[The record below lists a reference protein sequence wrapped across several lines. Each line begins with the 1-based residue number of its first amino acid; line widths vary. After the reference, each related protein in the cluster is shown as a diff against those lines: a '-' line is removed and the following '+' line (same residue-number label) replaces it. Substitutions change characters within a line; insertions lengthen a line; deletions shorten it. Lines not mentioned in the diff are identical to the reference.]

1 MSHPDP
7 TTTNHGDLMTSPNYV
22 QAVLDRLNPASPG
35 LDPDLAQLYAL
46 LALVKGVDT
55 TLEDV
60 HDAWAIYRNVTR
72 PDHKSLVPF
81 DELTVEVQELDR
93 KFQEAIHEAAK
104 A

>member
-1 MSHPDP
+1 MSHPGP
-7 TTTNHGDLMTSPNYV
+7 TTTNHGDPMPSPNYV
-22 QAVLDRLNPASPG
+22 QAVLDRLNQASPG

-60 HDAWAIYRNVTR
+60 HDAWALWRNATN
-72 PDHKSLVPF
+72 PQHKSLVPF
-81 DELTVEVQELDR
+81 DELTLEVQELDR
-93 KFQEAIHEAAK
+93 EYMDAIHKAAQ